1 MESHKEIK
9 GACLIRFF
17 LCALLLNLPTS
28 TCLATIY
35 ASLADKNPNSDDSL
49 QVSKPGFLPETRDII
64 PGPIGPIVPIEPN
77 DSIAHLIPHDIEF
90 TVGKIDGAFS
100 VNNSGAAVY
109 SMTFDAPNGGSLTPR
124 VGLAYNSLYNGYGL
138 AGYGFNITG
147 ISAITRGGHDM
158 FHDGRLAGVTYTSS
172 DNFFIDGKRLIL
184 QSGISG
190 QDGAR
195 YTVEGDPFTKVVV
208 HGNNNKYEAT
218 TWFEVTD
225 NTGMTYEYGNSAN
238 SKVTYRNNC
247 GNPRIASWYVSRATD
262 KYSNYI
268 TYEYAIS
275 NLSIRPTTIT
285 YGMNS
290 LKSRGV
296 VNRICFDYLTLA
308 EKARLFA
315 IEDQQ
320 GKMDM
325 FLSAVTTTS
334 GNSTYR
340 KYTFS
345 YNGESYRLA
354 RLVAIKEANGNGE
367 HFRPVMF
374 SWHSLPSSIVHP
386 SQLEDVQTVDGSGF
400 VEETYRQ
407 FFSADLNGDGVGDII
422 RVSPVK
428 VTTSVLAGG
437 GTYDYYTYVYICK
450 SKVSP
455 TGKITY
461 ESPLVYTLPPNM
473 SLDTI
478 KSMFGGVSAMDFDG
492 DGYNDLVFPFQNS
505 ATDHWNNAVFHVV
518 LGSDIVAGRSGGAR
532 IFTVNLQSTDKA
544 PLFATFDVDGDGR
557 DDIVC
562 VEQHMKDG
570 YYPCTIVQFAGGNT
584 LTRTELRLT
593 LPQGV
598 DKDIEK
604 VFVGDY
610 NNDGLADLML
620 LYDGGYKIYFNSGAD
635 AVASKFSEGKSLHG
649 TDFGNCWRIQQGDFD
664 GDGLS
669 DFVYNKQGDSWL
681 WIAHNNGDGTFSHQQ
696 TIDMGV
702 ADHASNKDDGR
713 FSLVAYDMDHDGL
726 CDVMVCKAGYRH
738 RGFPEFKNEYTDTQ
752 VRWLHST
759 GSGLELFG
767 SYMTKREDDASES
780 SIFLGDFNGD
790 GYLELA
796 NFGGVLNNPNTIF
809 SEKVNIYDTG
819 YDVSQV
825 DKIVSI
831 NDGMGNMSFV
841 TYAFTTNPT
850 VYGKSSKSA
859 YPVNVYTLPL
869 SVVSKVTSEN
879 GACGSQEAKYF
890 YEDLRLH
897 VAGKGMLGFNAMT
910 MENTTLGT
918 KCVSDVSKWDESLWI
933 PTEVKTSSMV
943 GGNTSSVVSTYSIS
957 RMDKNYF
964 AYVSQKNM
972 TDLDGNL
979 TKTITNYDLS
989 RGVVVDEIVKN
1000 DGDGMYKKISY
1011 SDYQN
1016 KSGIWLPAMLTMSQ
1030 KHKDDPQPHTNVTT
1044 YNYDDRG
1051 NVLSSTVNSGTNMA
1065 LTTTSTYDEYGN
1077 VLSTVTTG
1085 NGVKPMTKYY
1095 EYDATGRFM
1104 VKSYTSPSSATNTF
1118 TYDKW
1123 GNILTESDATDPTN
1137 ILTTR
1142 YTYDGFGRKLTV
1154 LLADG
1159 SQTTYWQD
1167 WGTTSDKR
1175 YYLRESATGMPSVT
1189 IWFDKGGHEVLRESF
1204 GARDM
1209 PVSKATS
1216 YDGKGQISRVENKM
1230 GNLTITREF
1239 TYDERGRVTM
1249 DVLSSGRSISY
1260 SYGNRSVVTI
1270 DAGHSC
1276 AKTYDAWGNITK
1288 STDPANEVEYQYS
1301 SVGKPSHVRV
1311 SGSTVTLT
1319 YDVAG
1324 NQLSLSD
1331 PDAGTSHFTYSAD
1344 GKLLTQTD
1352 GRGVKTTNSY
1362 DGLGRLVSSQVG
1374 KNIIAYTYGTTGIE
1388 NLRLTKLAVGNNVV
1402 EYTHDKF
1409 GRVITESRNVDGMGT
1424 YGFSYIYNTNNQ
1436 LSKMAYPGGLEVEYQ
1451 YDDNGFKVQSTI
1463 GDKVIYKLED
1473 TDGIESHVS
1482 FLGKLTFKQT
1492 RDSRGFESYR
1502 RVFCGSSILENF
1514 DISYDGTTGNL
1525 LTRKRNNA
1533 PQETF
1538 GYDKLD
1544 RLTSVKN
1551 GETETMRISYAPNGN
1566 VLCKT
1571 GVGNFLYDGEVRPH
1585 AVAEVENTDG
1595 QIPSDALNTSFNDFG
1610 KIQMIE
1616 DLGKNLRMD
1625 LEYGPDMER
1634 WSSELLRN
1642 GVNVRTTV
1650 YANDYEK
1657 ITENGTTR
1665 EFYYLDGNTIIV
1677 KENGTIKSYLAFTD
1691 NLGSIL
1697 SVMDENGKK
1706 VFDATY
1712 DAWGR
1717 QTVTLNSIGL
1727 HRGYTGHE
1735 MLGEFDIINMNGRLY
1750 DPVLGRFL
1758 SPDSYVQMPDNSQ
1771 SFNRY
1776 SYCLNNPLKYTD
1788 PSGEFWNLVI
1798 GAAIGGVFNWA
1809 SNGFLFNSKGLG
1821 YFATG
1826 AIAGTVGTGLAS
1838 GINVALA
1845 GGNFWAG
1852 ATGFANGIS
1861 STGFLASAASGASA
1875 GFVSGLILGTGNSWV
1890 EKHSIGTSLL
1900 KGLKS
1905 GSIGFVTGGLVDGI
1919 IGGFDALEKG
1929 TNFLTGMTNISL
1941 NEGCT
1946 YSEMGADGILDKI
1959 KHKTEKIKVK
1969 YVGDYEGQ
1977 HVFESA
1983 SLGVCS
1989 KNGGFSGVTFP
2000 DRGIFVGKG
2009 VFTGY
2014 TEYGRAMMQHE
2025 FGHVLQYRIVGFN
2038 KYYSVISKESI
2049 ESCSKNA
2056 NAHSTFWTETWA
2068 NYLSKQYFG
2077 VIWHGVDT
2085 YTFATRLLY
2094 YPAKNITQE
2103 LMKQKFGM

>member
-1 MESHKEIK
+1 MMQR
-9 GACLIRFF
+9 GALWLR
-17 LCALLLNLPTS
+17 
-28 TCLATIY
+28 
-35 ASLADKNPNSDDSL
+35 
-49 QVSKPGFLPETRDII
+49 V
-64 PGPIGPIVPIEPN
+64 
-77 DSIAHLIPHDIEF
+77 
-90 TVGKIDGAFS
+90 
-100 VNNSGAAVY
+100 
-109 SMTFDAPNGGSLTPR
+109 TP
-124 VGLAYNSLYNGYGL
+124 
-138 AGYGFNITG
+138 
-147 ISAITRGGHDM
+147 
-158 FHDGRLAGVTYTSS
+158 
-172 DNFFIDGKRLIL
+172 
-184 QSGISG
+184 
-190 QDGAR
+190 
-195 YTVEGDPFTKVVV
+195 P
-208 HGNNNKYEAT
+208 
-218 TWFEVTD
+218 
-225 NTGMTYEYGNSAN
+225 
-238 SKVTYRNNC
+238 
-247 GNPRIASWYVSRATD
+247 
-262 KYSNYI
+262 
-268 TYEYAIS
+268 
-275 NLSIRPTTIT
+275 
-285 YGMNS
+285 
-290 LKSRGV
+290 
-296 VNRICFDYLTLA
+296 
-308 EKARLFA
+308 
-315 IEDQQ
+315 
-320 GKMDM
+320 
-325 FLSAVTTTS
+325 
-334 GNSTYR
+334 
-340 KYTFS
+340 
-345 YNGESYRLA
+345 
-354 RLVAIKEANGNGE
+354 
-367 HFRPVMF
+367 
-374 SWHSLPSSIVHP
+374 
-386 SQLEDVQTVDGSGF
+386 
-400 VEETYRQ
+400 
-407 FFSADLNGDGVGDII
+407 
-422 RVSPVK
+422 
-428 VTTSVLAGG
+428 
-437 GTYDYYTYVYICK
+437 
-450 SKVSP
+450 
-455 TGKITY
+455 
-461 ESPLVYTLPPNM
+461 
-473 SLDTI
+473 
-478 KSMFGGVSAMDFDG
+478 
-492 DGYNDLVFPFQNS
+492 
-505 ATDHWNNAVFHVV
+505 
-518 LGSDIVAGRSGGAR
+518 
-532 IFTVNLQSTDKA
+532 
-544 PLFATFDVDGDGR
+544 
-557 DDIVC
+557 
-562 VEQHMKDG
+562 
-570 YYPCTIVQFAGGNT
+570 
-584 LTRTELRLT
+584 
-593 LPQGV
+593 
-598 DKDIEK
+598 
-604 VFVGDY
+604 
-610 NNDGLADLML
+610 
-620 LYDGGYKIYFNSGAD
+620 
-635 AVASKFSEGKSLHG
+635 
-649 TDFGNCWRIQQGDFD
+649 
-664 GDGLS
+664 
-669 DFVYNKQGDSWL
+669 
-681 WIAHNNGDGTFSHQQ
+681 
-696 TIDMGV
+696 
-702 ADHASNKDDGR
+702 
-713 FSLVAYDMDHDGL
+713 
-726 CDVMVCKAGYRH
+726 
-738 RGFPEFKNEYTDTQ
+738 
-752 VRWLHST
+752 
-759 GSGLELFG
+759 
-767 SYMTKREDDASES
+767 
-780 SIFLGDFNGD
+780 
-790 GYLELA
+790 
-796 NFGGVLNNPNTIF
+796 
-809 SEKVNIYDTG
+809 
-819 YDVSQV
+819 
-825 DKIVSI
+825 
-831 NDGMGNMSFV
+831 
-841 TYAFTTNPT
+841 
-850 VYGKSSKSA
+850 
-859 YPVNVYTLPL
+859 
-869 SVVSKVTSEN
+869 
-879 GACGSQEAKYF
+879 
-890 YEDLRLH
+890 
-897 VAGKGMLGFNAMT
+897 
-910 MENTTLGT
+910 
-918 KCVSDVSKWDESLWI
+918 
-933 PTEVKTSSMV
+933 
-943 GGNTSSVVSTYSIS
+943 
-957 RMDKNYF
+957 
-964 AYVSQKNM
+964 
-972 TDLDGNL
+972 
-979 TKTITNYDLS
+979 
-989 RGVVVDEIVKN
+989 
-1000 DGDGMYKKISY
+1000 
-1011 SDYQN
+1011 
-1016 KSGIWLPAMLTMSQ
+1016 
-1030 KHKDDPQPHTNVTT
+1030 
-1044 YNYDDRG
+1044 
-1051 NVLSSTVNSGTNMA
+1051 
-1065 LTTTSTYDEYGN
+1065 
-1077 VLSTVTTG
+1077 
-1085 NGVKPMTKYY
+1085 
-1095 EYDATGRFM
+1095 
-1104 VKSYTSPSSATNTF
+1104 PSSATNTF

-1204 GARDM
+1204 GAREM

-1260 SYGNRSVVTI
+1260 SYGNRSIVTI

-1311 SGSTVTLT
+1311 SDSTVTLT

-1436 LSKMAYPGGLEVEYQ
+1436 LSKMTYPGGLEVEYQ

-1642 GVNVRTTV
+1642 GVNVRTTI

-1861 STGFLASAASGASA
+1861 STGFLASAASGVSA